1 MTKQETLLILAT
13 LKAAY
18 PTYYRELPKTDAEAV
33 VNLWAVQFADCG
45 YKETMTAVHSLIS
58 SRTSNFPPTIGE
70 VKQALFRIR
79 KPGALSP
86 GDAWAM
92 VSRCISRGSVHS
104 REDWELLPEVVRKAI
119 TPDEIRRMATD
130 EDYNESVS
138 KALFLKNF
146 AVVQE
151 REREREVVPAGIAR
165 MIEAKRQEQEQRRL
179 ETAAQKAPVE
189 PPTSPVNRPEG
200 FTPVDIRKIISEG
213 LKGGRACETNTT
225 TER

>member
-1 MTKQETLLILAT
+1 
-13 LKAAY
+13 
-18 PTYYRELPKTDAEAV
+18 
-33 VNLWAVQFADCG
+33 
-45 YKETMTAVHSLIS
+45 
-58 SRTSNFPPTIGE
+58 
-70 VKQALFRIR
+70 
-79 KPGALSP
+79 
-86 GDAWAM
+86 
-92 VSRCISRGSVHS
+92 
-104 REDWELLPEVVRKAI
+104 
-119 TPDEIRRMATD
+119 MATD

-189 PPTSPVNRPEG
+189 QPTSPVNRPNG

-213 LKGGRACETNTT
+213 LKGGRACETSTT

>member
-1 MTKQETLLILAT
+1 MKVLAT
-13 LKAAY
+13 LRAAY
-18 PTYYRELPKTDAEAV
+18 PTFYKSLTPDEMTAV
-33 VNLWAVQFADCG
+33 VNLWEIQFKDCT
-45 YKETMTAVHSLIS
+45 YPETVTACHALIS

-70 VKQALFRIR
+70 LKQSLFSLRN
-79 KPGALSP
+79 PGAITAWE
-86 GDAWAM
+86 AWAA

-179 ETAAQKAPVE
+179 ETEAQKAPVK
-189 PPTSPVNRPEG
+189 PPTSPVNRPNG

-213 LKGGRACETNTT
+213 LKGGRTCETNTT
-225 TER
+225 TAR